1 MLTAIIVI
9 IVVIVVIPL
18 LVLIYRNFRRIKTY
32 TRKQVANIKKQVFWN
47 GLIRFYLQGFLKF
60 GIQTFT
66 FFFGLKRSNIRQM
79 ASILGLIFFTL
90 ASVVLFVAVPY
101 MIYKTLKRNQYELFL
116 TENKTKFGSLYL
128 GIRIREFST
137 IINVFN
143 FLTLRFL
150 FVVLTF
156 AMASVP
162 GILVNVY
169 MLLNNFNIIY
179 VGWYQPYDTRA

>member
-1 MLTAIIVI
+1 M
-9 IVVIVVIPL
+9 
-18 LVLIYRNFRRIKTY
+18 
-32 TRKQVANIKKQVFWN
+32 
-47 GLIRFYLQGFLKF
+47 
-60 GIQTFT
+60 
-66 FFFGLKRSNIRQM
+66 
-79 ASILGLIFFTL
+79 FFTL
-90 ASVVLFVAVPY
+90 ASVILFVAVPY
-101 MIYKTLKRNQYELFL
+101 MIYRTLKRNQHELFL

-150 FVVLTF
+150 FVV
-156 AMASVP
+156 
-162 GILVNVY
+162 NVY

>member
-1 MLTAIIVI
+1 
-9 IVVIVVIPL
+9 
-18 LVLIYRNFRRIKTY
+18 
-32 TRKQVANIKKQVFWN
+32 
-47 GLIRFYLQGFLKF
+47 
-60 GIQTFT
+60 
-66 FFFGLKRSNIRQM
+66 M